1 MPTIY
6 YLGFFSAFSFIFY
19 GISCLFTKKMKL
31 EFERFGLQDWQR
43 KLTGI
48 LQLLGAIGL
57 ITGLLSNE
65 ILSIF
70 ASGGLSLLM
79 ILGVSVRIKIKD
91 TLIDMLPAAFFALL
105 NFIITYQL
113 IAIYPIDI

>member
-1 MPTIY
+1 MPFIY

-19 GISCLFTKKMKL
+19 GISCLFTQKMKL
-31 EFERFGLQDWQR
+31 EFNRFGLQNWQR

-57 ITGLLSNE
+57 ITGLLTNE
-65 ILSIF
+65 ILSIL

-91 TLIDMLPAAFFALL
+91 PFLEMLPAAFFALL

-113 IAIYPIDI
+113 ISIYPIDA